1 MHSAVVVHGL
11 QFVAVLHRFRWIQ
24 LVAVVKEWIQAE
36 IDDFQSKFW
45 PNDELYLDE
54 EKVRFRGVCMHD

>member
-1 MHSAVVVHGL
+1 
-11 QFVAVLHRFRWIQ
+11 
-24 LVAVVKEWIQAE
+24 VAVVKEWIQAE

-54 EKVRFRGVCMHD
+54 EKVSWAPESLRA